1 MNRNLIKGQREIDYY
16 MIYIYNIYICSLL
29 FFGAIFYFNFNKR
42 ENNDNRL
49 PN

>member
-1 MNRNLIKGQREIDYY
+1 MNRNIIKRAEKIDYY

-29 FFGAIFYFNFNKR
+29 FFGAILYFNLNKK